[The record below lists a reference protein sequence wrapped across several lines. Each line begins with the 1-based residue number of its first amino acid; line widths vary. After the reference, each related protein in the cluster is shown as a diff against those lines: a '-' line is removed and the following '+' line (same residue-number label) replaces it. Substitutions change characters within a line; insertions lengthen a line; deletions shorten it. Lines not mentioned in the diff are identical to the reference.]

1 MKEQIKEEQPI
12 VYRMLENA
20 LKYKRVSHAY
30 LFVGDKNTKKLDV
43 ALFFAKTIFCENKDL
58 EKRPCEKCNICF
70 QINNNSFENL
80 QIINPEN
87 GTIKK
92 EQIKDLQKEFSLT
105 GRSNEKKVYIIN
117 EAEKL
122 TQAAANSILKFLE
135 EPTSEIYAIL
145 ITENINQMLK
155 TIVSRCTIITF
166 RPLDLLKEVE
176 FYKDYKKDLTK
187 LKLAIQLAG
196 KKDDIESL
204 INDESFLNKID
215 KTVELI
221 EFYENNKLEVLL
233 ELDSFQDVLFNE
245 KEDLL
250 LTMEIM
256 NLFYH
261 DCINFYFRNDVDIF
275 DDYLDLIK
283 KITSLNK
290 IERVVKKLEII
301 TYIKQSILSNVNKN
315 LLLFKLFIGMEDENQ
330 NNV

>member
-1 MKEQIKEEQPI
+1 
-12 VYRMLENA
+12 
-20 LKYKRVSHAY
+20 
-30 LFVGDKNTKKLDV
+30 
-43 ALFFAKTIFCENKDL
+43 
-58 EKRPCEKCNICF
+58 
-70 QINNNSFENL
+70 
-80 QIINPEN
+80 
-87 GTIKK
+87 
-92 EQIKDLQKEFSLT
+92 
-105 GRSNEKKVYIIN
+105 KKVYIIN